1 MRKVTTFRT
10 LLGGIALVLSLG
22 GNGPAGPVAD
32 APPPGLSVDRVVLLM
47 RHGVRP
53 PTKAQPMPAGVAADP
68 WPSWPVAPGWL
79 TPHGAEAVGR
89 LGSWDGARL
98 RRLGVL
104 PATGCPVAGAVT
116 VVADSD
122 QRTIATADA
131 WLAALAPGC
140 AIPNR
145 HRPQGE
151 DDPIFSAIEQGQG
164 GYDPVAADAGVAAE
178 VGPGGISAVEARH
191 RALLVSL
198 DRILCGRAKTGCGV
212 SGEASSIAPA
222 AAGKRPKLAGA
233 LDRASTAAQILL
245 LEYGEGKPM
254 AEVGWGRATARDIA
268 ALSAFHALE
277 FRLLARPRAV
287 AAANLSGIAP
297 ILREGLNGS
306 ATVTLVSGHDTNVA
320 NLGGL
325 LDVHWQVPG
334 IAADDPAPGGAIVLE
349 RLRDAKG
356 GLYVRALYRSQTL
369 DQIRSAAAL
378 GADAPYRAVLA
389 IPGCDARGIKG
400 LCTLAQFE
408 AKLAP
413 ALH

>member
-1 MRKVTTFRT
+1 MRKNFRAI
-10 LLGGIALVLSLG
+10 LGVALALVLSA
-22 GNGPAGPVAD
+22 NGPVNPAAD
-32 APPPGLSVDRVVLLM
+32 APPAGLAVDRVVLLI

-53 PTKAQPMPAGVAADP
+53 PTKAPPMPAGVAADP

-89 LGSWDGARL
+89 LGGWDGARL

-104 PATGCPVAGAVT
+104 PATGCPATGAVT

-140 AIPNR
+140 AIPSR

-151 DDPIFSAIEQGQG
+151 DDPVFSGDGSVDPAIANAEL
-164 GYDPVAADAGVAAE
+164 AAAI
-178 VGPGGISAVEARH
+178 GPGGIAAVEARFH
-191 RALLVSL
+191 PLLARL
-198 DRILCGRAKTGCGV
+198 DKILCGAATSGCGV
-212 SGEASSIAPA
+212 SAAPSRILPA
-222 AAGKRPKLAGA
+222 GAGKRPKLEGA

-254 AEVGWGRATARDIA
+254 AEVGWGRATAGDVA

-277 FRLLARPRAV
+277 FRLLARPPHV
-287 AAANLSGIAP
+287 AAAHLAGIAP
-297 ILREGLNGS
+297 ILVEGLTGS
-306 ATVTLVSGHDTNVA
+306 AAVTLVSGHDTNVA

-356 GLYVRALYRSQTL
+356 ALYVRALYRSQTL
-369 DQIRSAAAL
+369 EQIRSAGPL
-378 GADAPYRAVLA
+378 GAEAPYRAVLA
-389 IPGCDARGIKG
+389 IPGCAARGIRG

-413 ALH
+413 ALR

>member
-1 MRKVTTFRT
+1 MRKAMTFRN
-10 LLGGIALVLSLG
+10 LLGGVALMLSLG
-22 GNGPAGPVAD
+22 GNAPAGPAAD
-32 APPPGLSVDRVVLLM
+32 APPPGLTVDRVVLLM

-53 PTKAQPMPAGVAADP
+53 PTKAPPMPAGVAADP

-89 LGSWDGARL
+89 LGGWDGARL

-104 PATGCPVAGAVT
+104 PANGCPATGSVT

-140 AIPNR
+140 AIPSR

-151 DDPIFSAIEQGQG
+151 DDPVFSGDGSVDPAIANAELS
-164 GYDPVAADAGVAAE
+164 AATGT
-178 VGPGGISAVEARH
+178 GGIAAVEARF
-191 RALLVSL
+191 RPLLTRL
-198 DRILCGRAKTGCGV
+198 DKIFCGAATSGCGV
-212 SGEASSIAPA
+212 SAAPSRILPA
-222 AAGKRPKLAGA
+222 GAGKRPKLEGA

-254 AEVGWGRATARDIA
+254 ADVGWGRATAGDVA

-277 FRLLARPRAV
+277 FRLLARPPHV
-287 AAANLSGIAP
+287 AAAHLAGIAP
-297 ILREGLNGS
+297 ILVEGLTGS
-306 ATVTLVSGHDTNVA
+306 AAVTLVSGHDTNVA

-325 LDVHWQVPG
+325 LDIHWQVPG

-369 DQIRSAAAL
+369 DQIRGAGPL
-378 GADAPYRAVLA
+378 GADAPYRVVLA
-389 IPGCDARGIKG
+389 IPGCAARGIRG

-413 ALH
+413 ALR